1 MYCKKCGSFVSS
13 GDNVCRM
20 CGQRIDESVEQDSQS
35 IGYDYSETPNRAAT
49 YSDSRVKVAKAFM
62 IVTIAFY
69 SLSALVRLLL
79 GIAAGLDMLT
89 IAINVLFALVPFIW
103 IIPMYCHF
111 NKKIANFEPISVAF
125 KVCTLLFVN
134 MVSGILLLTINDK
147 E

>member
-103 IIPMYCHF
+103 IIPMYC
-111 NKKIANFEPISVAF
+111 
-125 KVCTLLFVN
+125 L
-134 MVSGILLLTINDK
+134 
-147 E
+147 